1 MYGYELRVT
10 EPAVVDEIAGAAE
23 LAIGKLKAIPAA
35 IVRGVEYERSERGVK
50 TMIMPR
56 NRDLFR

>member
-23 LAIGKLKAIPAA
+23 LATGKLTGIPAT
-35 IVRGVEYERSERGVK
+35 IVRGVSYTKGDTGARPIVMEKE
-50 TMIMPR
+50 
-56 NRDLFR
+56 RDLFR